1 MALNELM
8 KQGAELYVRGKD
20 GKALSYRGVAREM
33 GLHENTLY
41 NWKKNNEWQEYVL
54 YIRKKVEQ
62 ELVDSSKTKL
72 GSSVDKA
79 ISTLVGL
86 LDSDN
91 DSIRL
96 QASREILDRTI
107 GKATVKTEVEVNS
120 NTTNNVEPNDIA
132 NKIADMFGSGAPIFI
147 EEHKIEEVDIDS
159 NSDKDIDSKD
169 KDIDIEDKD
178 K

>member
-41 NWKKNNEWQEYVL
+41 NWKKNEEWQEYVL

-159 NSDKDIDSKD
+159 DIDIDKDIDSDIKD
-169 KDIDIEDKD
+169 SDK
-178 K
+178 